1 MAQTAAP
8 PPRTLNEVKQKLN
21 ISESQNIEFKEAWR
35 DEYLKWICGF
45 ANAVGGKLYIG
56 VNDAHEIVGVADSKR
71 LMEDLPNKIVNYLG
85 IVADVN
91 LLHAGD
97 VDYIEIVVEPS
108 SMPVSYH
115 GQYHYRSGSTKQEL
129 KGIALQQFMLKK
141 MNISWDSM
149 VMPSATMNDIDSAA
163 VVYFLRVA
171 VSTGRLPESVLQEAH
186 EHVFRRLHLMNQHG
200 ELTIAALLLF
210 GKDIE
215 QWCPTSIFR
224 IGRFGY
230 STADLIMQS
239 DIVCPLIQMPD
250 RIMQILRS
258 QYLLST
264 NRYEGLQRIEDLELP
279 KEGLR
284 EILCNAIVHKNYCD
298 TYIQMKVFD
307 DVITLWNPGELPENF
322 TVETLL
328 TVHESRPRN
337 QLIARVFY
345 LAGFIE
351 SWGRGYEK
359 IRDQF
364 AAMQLAMPTFE
375 VVRGGMMTTIVR
387 EKAKSM
393 VSVSPPVAP
402 PVTPQVTPQV
412 KGLLSVL
419 NDGDKSVLEIMD
431 LLELKDRRNFRLN
444 YLQPALSAGLVAMT
458 VPNKPNSRLQRY
470 RLASAEGLSDVSGAN
485 TDLMS
490 HDTPKVTPQVT
501 PYHTPYDTP
510 QVKTLLKV
518 LGQGAM
524 NRKEL
529 MEEIGLKDV
538 KYFTQYYLQPA
549 LSADLVE
556 MTIPDKPKSKNQSYR
571 LTEKGKNY

>member
-1 MAQTAAP
+1 M
-8 PPRTLNEVKQKLN
+8 KQKLN
-21 ISESQNIEFKEAWR
+21 ISESQNIEFKESWR

-56 VNDAHEIVGVADSKR
+56 VNDAQEIVGVADSKR

-91 LLHAGD
+91 LLHASD

-129 KGIALQQFMLKK
+129 KGMSLQQFMLKK

-149 VMPSATMNDIDSAA
+149 VMPSATMDDIDSAA
-163 VVYFLRVA
+163 VMYFLRLA
-171 VSTGRLPESVLQEAH
+171 VSTGRLSESVLQEAH
-186 EHVFRRLHLMNQHG
+186 EHVFRRLHLMNQNG

-224 IGRFGY
+224 IGRFGH

-375 VVRGGMMTTIVR
+375 VVRGGMMTTIIR
-387 EKAKSM
+387 EKAR
-393 VSVSPPVAP
+393 
-402 PVTPQVTPQV
+402 T
-412 KGLLSVL
+412 
-419 NDGDKSVLEIMD
+419 IM
-431 LLELKDRRNFRLN
+431 
-444 YLQPALSAGLVAMT
+444 GT
-458 VPNKPNSRLQRY
+458 
-470 RLASAEGLSDVSGAN
+470 
-485 TDLMS
+485 
-490 HDTPKVTPQVT
+490 TPQVT
-501 PYHTPYDTP
+501 PYDTPYDTP
-510 QVKTLLKV
+510 YVSAILETLK
-518 LGQGAM
+518 QGAM

-529 MEEIGLKDV
+529 MEKMGLKDV
-538 KYFTQYYLQPA
+538 KHFMQHYLQPT
-549 LSADLVE
+549 LSAGLVE
-556 MTIPDKPKSKNQSYR
+556 MTLPDKPKSKKQCYR
-571 LTEKGKNY
+571 LTEKGNYIILSASTK

>member
-1 MAQTAAP
+1 M
-8 PPRTLNEVKQKLN
+8 KQKLN
-21 ISESQNIEFKEAWR
+21 ISESQNIEFKESWR

-56 VNDAHEIVGVADSKR
+56 VNDSQEIVGVADSKR

-129 KGIALQQFMLKK
+129 KGMALQQFMLKK

-149 VMPSATMNDIDSAA
+149 VMPSATMDDIDSAA
-163 VVYFLRVA
+163 VIYFLRLA

-186 EHVFRRLHLMNQHG
+186 EHVFRRLHLMNQNG

-224 IGRFGY
+224 IGRFGH

-337 QLIARVFY
+337 QLIARAFY

-375 VVRGGMMTTIVR
+375 LVRGGMMTTIIR
-387 EKAKSM
+387 EKAKTIMGTNHIANETKVDPISDTTNVPLKSIVKLTERQSVIVELLRVNVPLNVPLNATKM
-393 VSVSPPVAP
+393 SNMLNVSRK
-402 PVTPQVTPQV
+402 TIQR
-412 KGLLSVL
+412 
-419 NDGDKSVLEIMD
+419 DLE
-431 LLELKDRRNFRLN
+431 ELKNM
-444 YLQPALSAGLVAMT
+444 GLIT
-458 VPNKPNSRLQRY
+458 KLGSRKDGY
-470 RLASAEGLSDVSGAN
+470 W
-485 TDLMS
+485 
-490 HDTPKVTPQVT
+490 
-501 PYHTPYDTP
+501 
-510 QVKTLLKV
+510 V
-518 LGQGAM
+518 L
-524 NRKEL
+524 
-529 MEEIGLKDV
+529 
-538 KYFTQYYLQPA
+538 T
-549 LSADLVE
+549 
-556 MTIPDKPKSKNQSYR
+556 NQ
-571 LTEKGKNY
+571 